1 MAEEVRVNPQFDER
15 DVEIEGS
22 IGTLESFNAP
32 VVNADVTEIEVDP
45 VIPTTTNNGVRY
57 VEVRV
62 NRPVEEMSFVAG
74 NKVNH
79 YTFEEGHRYQV
90 PRPVALE
97 LEAIGAVW
105 H

>member
-45 VIPTTTNNGVRY
+45 IQITKDQGERQVVI
-57 VEVRV
+57 RV

-74 NKVNH
+74 NKIAH
-79 YTFEEGHRYQV
+79 YTFEESHRYRV
-90 PRPVALE
+90 PLPVALE